1 MQPII
6 SSPVNFENVIFYREK
21 VENFLEFHRKM
32 LGFSENSTVLGRFF
46 TTFPLAKRRRFRYN
60 RINTG
65 TRKGIRRMS
74 EEFGPTFITVT
85 DEGGKELVLEFV
97 DALEY
102 NGQMYQAFFPAETEG
117 ENEDDPDN
125 GLVILKVIH
134 EDGEDLLSTLDSDEE
149 LEAVYEQFMEQL
161 FDDEEE

>member
-1 MQPII
+1 
-6 SSPVNFENVIFYREK
+6 
-21 VENFLEFHRKM
+21 
-32 LGFSENSTVLGRFF
+32 
-46 TTFPLAKRRRFRYN
+46 
-60 RINTG
+60 
-65 TRKGIRRMS
+65 MS

-85 DEGGKELVLEFV
+85 DEDGKELVLEFV

-149 LEAVYEQFMEQL
+149 LESTSSSWSCCLTRTRNNSSVSTQTFTEYVIPRVLRGA
-161 FDDEEE
+161 